1 MLFITLLHLYPLLTN
16 EELWLVHANYYMA
29 WFNWTTM
36 DNQRECTMIPWLRGE
51 GKCVPQWA
59 PRLSSSRWRR
69 VRKRMPPLGFS
80 EQLRRFAGHDSK
92 KNGMTTP
99 NDLTPSITPT
109 GIRLRIRIRTL
120 TSVWWSQPGRWQG
133 VKAPSWAKMKRMQ
146 MGAGSSTSGEGFI
159 MFRHFKGTMHWGQF
173 DDPPVFFLN
182 IEWFKWY

>member
-92 KNGMTTP
+92 KKGMMTP

-109 GIRLRIRIRTL
+109 GIRLSHSHTDFSLVISAGPLTGCKSTKLGQDEKDADGRRVIYLGWRFHHVSSLQRDHALGPIR
-120 TSVWWSQPGRWQG
+120 WSSR
-133 VKAPSWAKMKRMQ
+133 
-146 MGAGSSTSGEGFI
+146 
-159 MFRHFKGTMHWGQF
+159 
-173 DDPPVFFLN
+173 VFLEDWM
-182 IEWFKWY
+182 I